1 MGRVGREVHV
11 ERRAARRLP
20 YEVLCG
26 LGVQVGVVYLGAV
39 VANDLTVLVYVVGG
53 GAGVGSFPG
62 VPPVPAR
69 RHVGGRG
76 IVTVAVQPIA
86 VEVLADEDGVV
97 SRSVEPGGYR
107 GVLEPVVVEVPE
119 APHRRHVDPHSMVV
133 GVLAPQSACP
143 GGTAQRT
150 SYPRLCE
157 LHTLT
162 GQEALCIGHVVQVRG
177 SHVVCEYEHDI
188 GPRRICY
195 LGETTLRL
203 ASRHAKAGK
212 YAY

>member
-86 VEVLADEDGVV
+86 VEVLADENGVV
-97 SRSVEPGGYR
+97 SCSVEPGGYR
-107 GVLEPVVVEVPE
+107 GVLATVVVEVPE
-119 APHRRHVDPHSMVV
+119 TPIGGTLTHTPWLWAYWPRR
-133 GVLAPQSACP
+133 VLA
-143 GGTAQRT
+143 
-150 SYPRLCE
+150 LE
-157 LHTLT
+157 
-162 GQEALCIGHVVQVRG
+162 GQHRERVTHALVNFTPWLVRRFC
-177 SHVVCEYEHDI
+177 V
-188 GPRRICY
+188 
-195 LGETTLRL
+195 LGM
-203 ASRHAKAGK
+203 
-212 YAY
+212 